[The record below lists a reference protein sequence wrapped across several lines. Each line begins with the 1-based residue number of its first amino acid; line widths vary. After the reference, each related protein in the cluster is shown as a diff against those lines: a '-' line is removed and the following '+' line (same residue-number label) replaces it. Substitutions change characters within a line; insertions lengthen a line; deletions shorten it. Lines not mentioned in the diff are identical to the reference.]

1 MCAEFRSITLENMP
15 HAVYLMRECSR
26 GMSLEYDLDT
36 VGFLTLARFW
46 NFCYEQS
53 LITYIDN
60 EPAALAIH
68 CTDPGIHEAYTYYW
82 GVLPKFRN
90 LRISLQLAEACARKL
105 RAGGYATVLG
115 DTVPDR
121 PVRRWRFVHF
131 YPQDSLLDMQAQEVQ
146 LPPVDASFRVRETA
160 LDTVSQIAFPPHDR
174 VHWCQRRSFLGHAA
188 SFLKFVGS
196 FKDHVLAA
204 YAVLV
209 SKPSETMI
217 WDLRCP
223 ESSLSAG
230 YELLRWIADNCPP
243 PFNACYAFDG
253 SYSHRV
259 LANCGF
265 SVKRTFYSVMRDL
278 LTTT

>member
-1 MCAEFRSITLENMP
+1 MCTEFRSITLENMP

-36 VGFLTLARFW
+36 LGFLTLARFW

-68 CTDPGIHEAYTYYW
+68 CTDPNLHHAYTYYW
-82 GVLPKFRN
+82 GVLPKFRS
-90 LRISLQLAEACARKL
+90 LRLSLQLAETCARKL
-105 RAGGYATVLG
+105 RSSGYVMVLG

-131 YPQDSLLDMQAQEVQ
+131 YPQDSLLDMQANEVQ
-146 LPPVDASFRVRETA
+146 LPPGNAAFTVRETT
-160 LDTVSQIAFPPHDR
+160 LDTVCQLGLSPDER
-174 VHWCQRRSFLGHAA
+174 VHWCQRWSFMHHAA

-196 FKDHVLAA
+196 FKDNVLTA

-209 SKPSETMI
+209 PKPSETTI

-223 ESSLSAG
+223 ESSLAAG
-230 YELLRWIADNCPP
+230 QELLGWIANNCPP
-243 PFNACYAFDG
+243 PFIACYAFDG
-253 SYSHRV
+253 SYSHRL

-265 SVKRTFYSVMRDL
+265 SVKRTFYSVTRNL